1 MIRAKLILKPMALS
15 LLLASSVATAQSK
28 DQDSYFLLGETA
40 VGKAIKEATGATIFG
55 LAQVGYSRNDVTS
68 SSDKNK
74 SRSNTI
80 AGPSDEGAQFNG
92 MILGIEN
99 YLKPISCLESR
110 LCQDQCLSNIL
121 GASAQICTMVEML

>member
-1 MIRAKLILKPMALS
+1 MIRAKLILKPMVLS

-74 SRSNTI
+74 SRIISSVI
-80 AGPSDEGAQFNG
+80 F
-92 MILGIEN
+92 
-99 YLKPISCLESR
+99 LK
-110 LCQDQCLSNIL
+110 LSKLYFVLSSIN
-121 GASAQICTMVEML
+121 